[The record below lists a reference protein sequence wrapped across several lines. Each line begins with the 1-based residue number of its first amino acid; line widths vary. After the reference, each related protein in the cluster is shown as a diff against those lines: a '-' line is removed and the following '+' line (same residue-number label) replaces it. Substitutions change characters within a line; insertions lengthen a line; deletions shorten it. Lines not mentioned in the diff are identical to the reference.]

1 MPFTVCVYAASSEA
15 VGAHHRAVARA
26 FGAGLAQRRWAVV
39 YGGGGIGL
47 MGEVARA
54 ALAGGAS
61 VTGIIPHRL
70 ARREVAFDDV
80 TELIRVDTMRER
92 KQLMD
97 ERADAFAVLPGGI
110 GTLEEL
116 MEILTLRQLGYHDR
130 TVILVD
136 PGGYWDPLLA
146 MFDRMVAEG
155 VAAASVRDLYAVAC
169 DAEAALA
176 LLEAEAARSTAD
188 GPLAGA
194 RPAHRPG
201 NVGER
206 EPLHQEAGGR

>member
-15 VGAHHRAVARA
+15 VGEHHRCVARE
-26 FGAGLAQRRWAVV
+26 FGARAAALGWEIV

-61 VTGIIPHRL
+61 VTGVIPHRL
-70 ARREVAFDDV
+70 ARREIAFDDV

-116 MEILTLRQLGYHDR
+116 MEIITLRHLGYHDR
-130 TVILVD
+130 PVVLVD
-136 PGGYWDPLLA
+136 PGGYWDPLLVLFA
-146 MFDRMVAEG
+146 RMVDEG
-155 VAAASVRDLYAVAC
+155 TAAASISDLFAVAT
-169 DAEAALA
+169 DAEEAIA
-176 LLEAEAARSTAD
+176 LLELEASRVA
-188 GPLAGA
+188 AG
-194 RPAHRPG
+194 
-201 NVGER
+201 
-206 EPLHQEAGGR
+206 EPQHLEAGGR